1 MKLNLQKVCSRI
13 QQIDT
18 ANNEQANNEQAN
30 NEQANND
37 LDNFLNGHG
46 PSINNDLL
54 QDIINLT
61 QS

>member
-18 ANNEQANNEQAN
+18 AN